1 MEIVGPTLTLRY
13 AAPSDAPAL
22 LRLASDPEVTRWF
35 SWGPYRTVE
44 EPLAWIAKLPG
55 QRERGEQLDLL
66 VVHREH
72 GPIGVTGLV
81 ELSVRDRRAVVG
93 TWFGR
98 AFWGSGANAESKALI
113 ARLAFDHLGLDRV
126 SAYADVDNGRSQAAL
141 AKAGFVREGVL
152 RGWHRHGETVH
163 DVAMYG
169 LLRSD
174 FEGSPLAA
182 VPAELHGEPPAPF
195 VVVAQTP

>member
-1 MEIVGPTLTLRY
+1 MEIVGPNLTLRY
-13 AAPSDAPAL
+13 AEPSDAPAL
-22 LRLASDPEVTRWF
+22 LRLASDPEVTRFF
-35 SWGPYRTVE
+35 SWGPYRTVD

-81 ELSVRDRRAVVG
+81 ELSVRDRRAIVG

-98 AFWGSGANAESKALI
+98 AFWGTGANAESKALI

-126 SAYADVDNGRSQAAL
+126 GAYADVNNARSQAAL
-141 AKAGFVREGVL
+141 AKVGFVREGVL

-174 FEGSPLAA
+174 FERSPLSA
-182 VPAELHGEPPAPF
+182 VQAELRGELPEQF